1 MELRDLRIGYVPMI
15 NPIKNSFPNS
25 ADNRRFCYYADK
37 RNIKFEI
44 ADPSETYDVV
54 LLTQMADLSIWSEYQ
69 RGNCKIIYDFIDSYL
84 GIPKWNLKG
93 LLRGSAKYIAG
104 QSRYLRL
111 NHWKALEAICQRADA
126 VVCATNEQKTTIQS
140 YCQNVH
146 IILDCHF
153 KLMRAAKTDYS
164 VGDTF
169 NFVWEGLPGN
179 LHYFFVI
186 REVLQSL
193 SAKYNIALHL
203 VTDSQYRK
211 YMRKFC
217 VKNTMS
223 LAKKLFDNSYL
234 HEWKEETF
242 ADTACQ
248 FDMAI
253 LPIPLNKPLWFDS
266 SLAIGKPENRLL
278 LLWRMGIPTV
288 VSANPAHKRA
298 MDDCGLAMACRTSD
312 EWFDTLE
319 KYMNDESARREA
331 GQKGKAF
338 CDKNYSEEIMLSQ
351 WDKLFSSVLQ
361 P

>member
-1 MELRDLRIGYVPMI
+1 MELRDLRIGYVPM
-15 NPIKNSFPNS
+15 KNSFDHPG
-25 ADNRRFCYYADK
+25 DRRRFCYYADK
-37 RNIKFEI
+37 RKIKFEI
-44 ADPSETYDVV
+44 ADPSEVYDLVF
-54 LLTQMADLSIWSEYQ
+54 LTQSADLSIWSKYQ

-84 GIPKWNLKG
+84 RVPKWNLKG
-93 LLRGSAKYIAG
+93 LFRGSAKYIVG

-111 NHWKALEAICQRADA
+111 NHWKVLEAMCQRVDA
-126 VVCATNEQKTTIQS
+126 VVCSTNEQKTDIQS

-153 KLMRAAKTDYS
+153 KLIRAAKTDYS

-169 NFVWEGLPGN
+169 NFIWEGLPGN
-179 LHYFFVI
+179 LKLTFGI

-193 SAKYNIALHL
+193 SANYNIALHV
-203 VTDSQYRK
+203 VTDLQYGK
-211 YMRKFC
+211 YMGKFC
-217 VKNTMS
+217 VKNT
-223 LAKKLFDNSYL
+223 LPFVKKLFDNSYL

-242 ADTACQ
+242 ADTVCQ

-253 LPIPLNKPLWFDS
+253 IPIPLNKSLWFDS
-266 SLAIGKPENRLL
+266 SLAIGKPENKLL
-278 LLWRMGIPTV
+278 LLWRMGMPTV
-288 VSANPAHKRA
+288 VSTTAAHKRA
-298 MDDCGLAMACRTSD
+298 MDDCGLPMTCRTSN

-338 CDKNYSEEIMLSQ
+338 ADKNYSEEIMLSQ
-351 WDKLFSSVLQ
+351 WDKLFASVLQ